1 MALKFIGTFG
11 NIKHKPGRHNSK
23 QNFWII
29 LINQEEYFS
38 SGKDADEY
46 FYLVDK
52 KQARDLLA
60 SQEQPVTSWMRDMV
74 GENEELKEELR
85 LKTTSIEDLTR
96 KCTKMAAELET
107 ASRQEESLK
116 LKIEEA
122 QYQKNLM
129 SIDFAKREE
138 TWGDFVEELLED
150 IEAKYTECAK
160 LNEESSKMKNH
171 INKVC
176 LLLSDEGETLDDCKV
191 SEDFDN
197 GLEDILKKVDIQ
209 VYKIVE
215 NEKMLRD
222 EKREFCELVEFL
234 ENEEAIIIEDK
245 ENFKEVA
252 NELKAEKNKLE
263 AVNKDLENKVE
274 FWTQCCGKL
283 YHWTKSE
290 GRMLEELE
298 AKSKKVGKVA
308 MCETA
313 KRKKLTQKHKS
324 LVKLLKASQ
333 AKARFEMKLKNTLG
347 ARNLDLQMDLQ
358 RLKEK
363 LDSYDNNFKIEILES
378 LKFDELVERNKE
390 LENDLQFLDNCLTKN
405 QKELSRTKVEL
416 EEEIQ
421 NKVVLEENLKEIS
434 AKKNKFEIDV
444 QNRDRAIYDLQHEIS
459 KLEDRVE
466 KSHRP
471 KMNCFQKFIRCS
483 LG

>member
-1 MALKFIGTFG
+1 
-11 NIKHKPGRHNSK
+11 
-23 QNFWII
+23 
-29 LINQEEYFS
+29 
-38 SGKDADEY
+38 
-46 FYLVDK
+46 
-52 KQARDLLA
+52 
-60 SQEQPVTSWMRDMV
+60 MV

-129 SIDFAKREE
+129 SMDFAKREE
-138 TWGDFVEELLED
+138 TWGDFVEELMED
-150 IEAKYTECAK
+150 IEAKYKECAK
-160 LNEESSKMKNH
+160 LNEKSSKMKNH

-176 LLLSDEGETLDDCKV
+176 LLLSDEEGEKHDDYCKV
-191 SEDFDN
+191 NEDIDN
-197 GLEDILKKVDIQ
+197 DIEDILKKVAVQ

-215 NEKMLRD
+215 NEKMLRN
-222 EKREFCELVEFL
+222 EKQELCELVEFL
-234 ENEEAIIIEDK
+234 ENEEAIIIEDT

-263 AVNKDLENKVE
+263 TVNKNLENKVE

-283 YHWTKSE
+283 YYWTKSE

-298 AKSKKVGKVA
+298 AKSKKIGKVA
-308 MCETA
+308 KCETA
-313 KRKKLTQKHKS
+313 KRKKLTQQNKR
-324 LVKLLKASQ
+324 LVTLLKASQ
-333 AKARFEMKLKNTLG
+333 AKARFEMKLKNALG
-347 ARNLDLQMDLQ
+347 AKNLDLQMDLQ
-358 RLKEK
+358 SLNEK
-363 LDSYDNNFKIEILES
+363 LDSYDDNFKLGILES

-390 LENDLQFLDNCLTKN
+390 LESDLQFLDNCLKRN
-405 QKELSRTKVEL
+405 QKELSTVKTDWERMKVEL
-416 EEEIQ
+416 EEEIE
-421 NKVVLEENLKEIS
+421 NKVVLEEKLKEIS

-444 QNRDRAIYDLQHEIS
+444 ENRDKAIYDLQHEIS
-459 KLEDRVE
+459 KLEDRIE